1 MGSFMQAFDSC
12 ITSTESM
19 QKFGKQIFIMNN
31 QALGKA
37 LKERLAKIQVEK
49 QKILEQLWTVEF
61 AEQNTLEKMR
71 RHGMFE
77 EECDLPQ
84 ADNS

>member
-1 MGSFMQAFDSC
+1 
-12 ITSTESM
+12 M
-19 QKFGKQIFIMNN
+19 QKFGKRIFIMNK

-77 EECDLPQ
+77 EECDLSQ